1 MNGSFGSLFFFL
13 QPLIFMTKTQVACIA
28 LAVVSLRPLTSH
40 AGEPLPSK
48 GNTTYH
54 VDPARG
60 DDSRDDVSPATSWK
74 SFARVNQ
81 LRLAAGD
88 RVLVAPGLHEV
99 SLKPLATGTADKPV
113 VVRFLSGT
121 HEFAAENA
129 VRKPWFIS
137 NSCDAPTVPKP
148 AAILIENSK
157 HLRLEGAAE
166 KQPTLLLM
174 GGRMIEF
181 VNRHSED
188 ITYRGLTFDLKRP
201 TVSEFRVREVKP
213 NSAVIRIAEGSTWRI
228 MDGRFEWTGDLGSGG
243 VMVQQADLEQ
253 RRCWRVGIG
262 WNPFATASATDLG
275 DGSIQLEWPSG
286 NFGLLPNRQ
295 FQFRHVFRDSAGGF
309 NERCRNLRFE
319 DCTFHALTNMGI
331 VSQFTENLVFRNVN
345 IIPPPGTLRTCPCWA
360 DALHFSGCRGRILV
374 ENCRFSGLQDDPVN
388 VHGTHLRIIG
398 KTAEN
403 QLHLRFMH
411 PQTYGFA
418 AFAPGDEV
426 AVISHTNLNE
436 LPDNPRRKVTAI
448 EAKPGDSS
456 GKDWLLTLDGPAPA
470 FGQDD
475 VIDNVSWY
483 PDFTARGNHV
493 EMDSCRGFLI
503 TTRGKALIEDNTF
516 HSCAMPGLLIEND
529 ANGWFESGP
538 IHDLTVK
545 GNRFIGCGI
554 HINPQTRTPEQPVH
568 RNIRIVD
575 NFFDESGIDAKGVE
589 GLTITGNRF
598 TKDVVI
604 HTGSCKDI
612 TLRENRGGVSR

>member
-1 MNGSFGSLFFFL
+1 MFLRLILGLFL
-13 QPLIFMTKTQVACIA
+13 VIPLAAKPYPEAAQLVQ
-28 LAVVSLRPLTSH
+28 S
-40 AGEPLPSK
+40 G

-60 DDSRDDVSPATSWK
+60 DDSRDGTSPATSWK

-113 VVRFLSGT
+113 VIRFLSGT
-121 HEFAAENA
+121 HEFAVENA

-148 AAILIENSK
+148 AAILIEHSK
-157 HLRLEGAAE
+157 HLRLEAAAE
-166 KQPTLLLM
+166 YKPGLLLM

-181 VNRHSED
+181 INRHSEN
-188 ITYRGLTFDLKRP
+188 ITYSGLSFDLKRP
-201 TVSEFRVREVKP
+201 TVSEFRVLEVKP
-213 NSAVIRIAEGSTWRI
+213 NSAVIRIAEGSTWKI
-228 MDGRFEWTGDLGSGG
+228 TDGKFEWTGDLGSGG
-243 VMVQQADLEQ
+243 VMVQQADPEQ
-253 RRCWRVGIG
+253 RRCWRVGVG
-262 WNPFATASATDLG
+262 WNPFATAKATDLG
-275 DGSIQLEWPSG
+275 GGKIQLEWPSG
-286 NFGLLPNRQ
+286 NFELIPNRQ
-295 FQFRHVFRDSAGGF
+295 FQFRHVLRDSAGAF
-309 NERCRNLRFE
+309 NERCTNLRFE
-319 DCTFHALTNMGI
+319 NCTFHALTNMGI

-345 IIPPPGTLRTCPCWA
+345 IVPPPGTLRTCPCWA

-374 ENCRFSGLQDDPVN
+374 ENCRFSGLQDDPIN

-403 QLHLRFMH
+403 ELHLRFMH

-426 AVISHTNLNE
+426 AVINHTNLNE
-436 LPDNPRRKVTAI
+436 LPGNPRRKVTAI
-448 EAKPGDSS
+448 GPKPGDTS

-483 PDFTARGNHV
+483 PDVTARGNHV

-503 TTRGKALIEDNTF
+503 TTRGKAVIEDNTF
-516 HSCAMPGLLIEND
+516 HRCAMPGLLIEND

-538 IHDLTVK
+538 IRDLTVR

-554 HINPQTRTPEQPVH
+554 HINPQTRTPDQAVH
-568 RNIRIVD
+568 RDIRIVD
-575 NFFDESGIDAKGVE
+575 NFFDESGIDAKGVQ

-598 TKDVVI
+598 SKDVSI
-604 HTGSCKDI
+604 HTGTCQDV
-612 TLRENRGGVSR
+612 TLRDNQVGNSR

>member
-1 MNGSFGSLFFFL
+1 MFLRSILSLL
-13 QPLIFMTKTQVACIA
+13 LVTR
-28 LAVVSLRPLTSH
+28 LAAEFYPDASELV
-40 AGEPLPSK
+40 PSR

-60 DDSRDDVSPATSWK
+60 DDAKDGTTPATSWK

-99 SLKPLATGTADKPV
+99 SLKPLATGTAEKPV
-113 VVRFLSGT
+113 IIRFLSGT
-121 HEFAAENA
+121 HEFAVENA

-157 HLRLEGAAE
+157 HLRLEGTAE
-166 KQPTLLLM
+166 NKPSLLLM

-181 VNRHSED
+181 INRHSQN
-188 ITYRGLTFDLKRP
+188 ITYNGLTFDLKRP
-201 TVSEFRVREVKP
+201 TVSEFRVLEVKP

-228 MDGRFEWTGDLGSGG
+228 NDGKFEWTGDLGSGG
-243 VMVQQADLEQ
+243 VMVQQADPEQ

-262 WNPFATASATDLG
+262 WNPFATAKATDLG
-275 DGSIQLEWPSG
+275 GGKIQLEWPSG
-286 NFGLLPNRQ
+286 NFDLIPNRQ
-295 FQFRHVFRDSAGGF
+295 FQFRHVFRDSAGAF
-309 NERCRNLRFE
+309 NERCKNLRVE
-319 DCTFHALTNMGI
+319 NCTFHALTNMGI
-331 VSQFTENLVFRNVN
+331 VSQFTENLVFKNVN
-345 IIPPPGTLRTCPCWA
+345 IVPPPGTLRTCPCWA
-360 DALHFSGCRGRILV
+360 DALHFSGCRGQILV
-374 ENCRFSGLQDDPVN
+374 ENCRFSGLQDDPIN
-388 VHGTHLRIIG
+388 VHGTHLRVVA

-436 LPDNPRRKVTAI
+436 LPGNPRRKVTAI
-448 EAKPGDSS
+448 EPKPGDTS

-483 PDFTARGNHV
+483 PDVTARGNHV

-516 HSCAMPGLLIEND
+516 HRCAMPGLLIEND

-538 IHDLTVK
+538 IRDLTVK

-554 HINPQTRTPEQPVH
+554 HINPQTRTPDQAVH

-575 NFFDESGIDAKGVE
+575 NFFDDSGIDAKGVQ

-598 TKDVVI
+598 SKDISI
-604 HTGSCKDI
+604 HTGSCQDI
-612 TLRENRGGVSR
+612 TLKDNRAGQTR